1 MNAYLGNPRFS
12 ATVFVDSYRV
22 YTHVYLQENLSS
34 NLTLDAK
41 LAYERKACLF
51 CVKVS
56 GYHAENGCFAE
67 NAWKQTS
74 AALQQ
79 SLMPYTTGL
88 KALADFFLPYAL
100 KYACDLR
107 NKYRYY
113 RNSTPENIFSG
124 VTSFDPSKL
133 QCFQPFGYQVYV
145 LDDGLQGNTE
155 IPCWDLRSRVGVCLR
170 HYPHPAQSVA
180 LVLNLTTEHVS
191 PQYRMVFDDD
201 FTIVGNLKLGTV
213 STNWPDLYENRREL
227 LTDEPFHLVSDWT
240 ELALK
245 QP

>member
-1 MNAYLGNPRFS
+1 M
-12 ATVFVDSYRV
+12 
-22 YTHVYLQENLSS
+22 
-34 NLTLDAK
+34 
-41 LAYERKACLF
+41 F

-56 GYHAENGCFAE
+56 GYHADNGCFAE
-67 NAWKQTS
+67 NAWKQPS

-79 SLMPYTTGL
+79 SLSYRGVGAHFQNGVAEHRIRDL
-88 KALADFFLPYAL
+88 SNAAKASLLHAIYHWSEGISRFFLPYAL
-100 KYACDLR
+100 KYACDVR

-133 QCFQPFGYQVYV
+133 QCLQPFGCPVYV

-155 IPCWDLRSRVGVCLR
+155 ISCWDLRSRVGVCLR

-180 LVLNLTTEHVS
+180 LLLNLTTEHVS
-191 PQYRMVFDDD
+191 PQYCMVFDDD

-213 STNWPDLYENRREL
+213 STNWPDLYENSREL